1 MVKKL
6 ILVFYLFIT
15 FFPNDLCSG
24 MGITK
29 KLDDKTTIII
39 KKQDNGKEISIKC
52 GDVIQIELAAMGAAG
67 YDWHIDNLDMEHLA
81 LVSEETRA
89 VSESQRGAPIIVIR
103 RFKAKEK
110 GSTEIKM
117 DHYRVW
123 EGKEKKTEY
132 FSIKLT
138 IE

>member
-1 MVKKL
+1 
-6 ILVFYLFIT
+6 
-15 FFPNDLCSG
+15 

-67 YDWHIDNLDMEHLA
+67 YDWHIDNLDMEHLE
-81 LVSEETRA
+81 LISEETRA
-89 VSESQRGAPIIVIR
+89 VSEGKIGAPVIAIR

-110 GSTEIKM
+110 GPTEIKM

-123 EGKEKKTEY
+123 EGKEKETEN